1 MAMYAELGTWAG
13 ILIDLLSIL
22 LLEMYGQILE
32 LICVIATGGPLL
44 RATMDSDITLAI
56 DGGSTT
62 CWTYGFSQAQRLYS
76 SAYYISQGQLVVRRS
91 MIDSMAKFR
100 LGNHNLHVGSSGR
113 RAGPNR
119 KPYSQRLCNRCHN
132 SVDDEL
138 HMVFE
143 CPVFECVRTHSYFTE
158 LFVNTA
164 EHKDM
169 ESFIHH
175 TSVRKVAF
183 FIDICLRAIDSQD
196 LNRYI
201 TDALRHFHFVGQ
213 AARRLAVPM

>member
-1 MAMYAELGTWAG
+1 MTLWLNLDWEIIICTLQLGG
-13 ILIDLLSIL
+13 
-22 LLEMYGQILE
+22 E
-32 LICVIATGGPLL
+32 
-44 RATMDSDITLAI
+44 
-56 DGGSTT
+56 
-62 CWTYGFSQAQRLYS
+62 QAQTESL
-76 SAYYISQGQLVVRRS
+76 
-91 MIDSMAKFR
+91 K
-100 LGNHNLHVGSSGR
+100 
-113 RAGPNR
+113 
-119 KPYSQRLCNRCHN
+119 SQRLCNRCHN

-213 AARRLAVPM
+213 AARRLAGKLVNTRTRKSTPLLLIR